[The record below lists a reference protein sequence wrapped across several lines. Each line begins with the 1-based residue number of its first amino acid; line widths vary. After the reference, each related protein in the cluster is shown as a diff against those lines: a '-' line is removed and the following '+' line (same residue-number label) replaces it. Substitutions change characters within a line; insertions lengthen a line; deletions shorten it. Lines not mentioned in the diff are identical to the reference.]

1 MTPHA
6 ISLLDKE
13 NRVVAV
19 LQSEGIARAASTR
32 LQTGS
37 IRIGDAEVPVNQTSF
52 GDVTGLPEPMEGHA
66 YVVSVLTAQAVAG
79 REDVFITDDA
89 VRDDAGRIIG
99 CRALARV

>member
-6 ISLLDKE
+6 ITLLDKE
-13 NRVVAV
+13 NRVLAV
-19 LQSEGIARAASTR
+19 LQSEGVARAASMR
-32 LQTGS
+32 QQTGS
-37 IRIGDAEVPVNQTSF
+37 IRIGDADIPVNATSF
-52 GDVTGLPEPMEGHA
+52 GAVSGLPEPMEGHA

-79 REDVFITDDA
+79 RDDIYITDDA